1 MSEKITFEVTDQ
13 KEEITF
19 SFSEAARGPQGEPGA
34 AATVDQ
40 TIIDGSANAVSGN
53 AVFDGL
59 ALKAPIAN
67 PTFTGIVTAPRITG
81 RCDGLEVFC
90 KAGLAINAG
99 QVVYVTGASGNNII
113 IGLAQANAEL
123 TSNKTIGVSESTLA
137 NNGTGYVITEGLMTV
152 SISAPSAVEGD
163 PIWLS
168 PSTAGGMVFGAA
180 NKPVA
185 PNHMV
190 YLGVITRKT
199 GNNVVEIYVKIQN
212 GSELDELSDVLITSP
227 TAGQALMRGATNW
240 ENRSLVATDISDS
253 TTAGRALLT
262 AADAA
267 AQRTSLGLGTA
278 ATTASTD
285 YATAAQGA
293 LADSAVQPGDL
304 ATVAT
309 TGAYADLSGTPDL
322 SGYATTTEL
331 ADYLPLAGGTM
342 DDNAEIV
349 FNNGSKIGEG
359 VIEGGGNNGIALTCT
374 VGYELKWEAGKL
386 YVMGDGGTT
395 IRVEQYGFSTAPT
408 STDDDTKGYVIGSR
422 RILDDGTV
430 YVCTDATTSSAV
442 WVYQGIRD
450 IAGLASINQDTRK
463 LIASDGA
470 TEMLNWSSSTN
481 IAIPIG
487 ITLGVDM
494 IYDADSP
501 LRYIDVA
508 NGELGDYN
516 GATYTPSID
525 WANRDLYHSD
535 GSYSLSWQIRKLYD
549 SAGVEALD
557 WSGTYAGVYI
567 DRAGGAGAGAVIY
580 SASGTGVDASSG
592 SSWGAYIQSNS
603 GTGAEIFSNSGTGA
617 EIYSTSGTAYSGIG
631 AKIYSDSNWGA
642 EIYSD
647 SSIGARIYSTS
658 GIGAKI
664 YSDSSWGAEIYSNS
678 NKGAK
683 IYSDSGFGATIET
696 NSGSLAADIYNAGS
710 GIGASIYSVSGDH
723 LNVGGGLLVVANNG
737 DTTLTGLLIA
747 EAVTA
752 TPNTVAALTGGEGT
766 IAYVND
772 ADTPVIGSAVVGGGS
787 AKCLVCYN
795 GTSWIVTSLL

>member
-1 MSEKITFEVTDQ
+1 MASSVDITVNNGIATVEIDVT
-13 KEEITF
+13 
-19 SFSEAARGPQGEPGA
+19 RGLAGA

-59 ALKAPIAN
+59 ALKAPLAN

-123 TSNKTIGVSESTLA
+123 TSSKTIGISESTLA
-137 NNGTGYVITEGLMTV
+137 NNGTGYVITEGLLTV
-152 SISAPSAVEGD
+152 SISAPSAIEGD

-212 GSELDELSDVLITSP
+212 GSELDELADVLITSA

-253 TTAGRALLT
+253 TSAGRALLT

>member
-1 MSEKITFEVTDQ
+1 
-13 KEEITF
+13 
-19 SFSEAARGPQGEPGA
+19 
-34 AATVDQ
+34 
-40 TIIDGSANAVSGN
+40 
-53 AVFDGL
+53 
-59 ALKAPIAN
+59 
-67 PTFTGIVTAPRITG
+67 
-81 RCDGLEVFC
+81 
-90 KAGLAINAG
+90 
-99 QVVYVTGASGNNII
+99 
-113 IGLAQANAEL
+113 
-123 TSNKTIGVSESTLA
+123 
-137 NNGTGYVITEGLMTV
+137 
-152 SISAPSAVEGD
+152 
-163 PIWLS
+163 
-168 PSTAGGMVFGAA
+168 
-180 NKPVA
+180 
-185 PNHMV
+185 
-190 YLGVITRKT
+190 
-199 GNNVVEIYVKIQN
+199 
-212 GSELDELSDVLITSP
+212 
-227 TAGQALMRGATNW
+227 MRGATNW

>member
-1 MSEKITFEVTDQ
+1 
-13 KEEITF
+13 
-19 SFSEAARGPQGEPGA
+19 
-34 AATVDQ
+34 
-40 TIIDGSANAVSGN
+40 
-53 AVFDGL
+53 
-59 ALKAPIAN
+59 
-67 PTFTGIVTAPRITG
+67 
-81 RCDGLEVFC
+81 
-90 KAGLAINAG
+90 
-99 QVVYVTGASGNNII
+99 
-113 IGLAQANAEL
+113 
-123 TSNKTIGVSESTLA
+123 
-137 NNGTGYVITEGLMTV
+137 
-152 SISAPSAVEGD
+152 
-163 PIWLS
+163 
-168 PSTAGGMVFGAA
+168 MVC
-180 NKPVA
+180 
-185 PNHMV
+185 
-190 YLGVITRKT
+190 
-199 GNNVVEIYVKIQN
+199 
-212 GSELDELSDVLITSP
+212 SLD
-227 TAGQALMRGATNW
+227 
-240 ENRSLVATDISDS
+240 
-253 TTAGRALLT
+253 
-262 AADAA
+262 
-267 AQRTSLGLGTA
+267 
-278 ATTASTD
+278 
-285 YATAAQGA
+285 
-293 LADSAVQPGDL
+293 
-304 ATVAT
+304 
-309 TGAYADLSGTPDL
+309 
-322 SGYATTTEL
+322 
-331 ADYLPLAGGTM
+331 
-342 DDNAEIV
+342 
-349 FNNGSKIGEG
+349 
-359 VIEGGGNNGIALTCT
+359 
-374 VGYELKWEAGKL
+374 YEFKWEAGRL
-386 YVMGDGGTT
+386 YVMGQDGFT
-395 IRVEQYGFSTAPT
+395 IRTEMFGFTAVPT
-408 STDDDTKGYVIGSR
+408 TTDDAAKGYIIGSR

>member
-90 KAGLAINAG
+90 KASLAINAG

-113 IGLAQANAEL
+113 IGLAQANAEA
-123 TSNKTIGVSESTLA
+123 TSSKTIGISESTLA
-137 NNGTGYVITEGLMTV
+137 TNGTGYVITEGLMTV
-152 SISAPSAVEGD
+152 SISAPSAIEGD

-212 GSELDELSDVLITSP
+212 GSELDELADVLITSP

>member
-168 PSTAGGMVFGAA
+168 PSTAGGMVFGSA

>member
-1 MSEKITFEVTDQ
+1 
-13 KEEITF
+13 
-19 SFSEAARGPQGEPGA
+19 
-34 AATVDQ
+34 
-40 TIIDGSANAVSGN
+40 
-53 AVFDGL
+53 
-59 ALKAPIAN
+59 
-67 PTFTGIVTAPRITG
+67 
-81 RCDGLEVFC
+81 
-90 KAGLAINAG
+90 
-99 QVVYVTGASGNNII
+99 
-113 IGLAQANAEL
+113 
-123 TSNKTIGVSESTLA
+123 
-137 NNGTGYVITEGLMTV
+137 
-152 SISAPSAVEGD
+152 
-163 PIWLS
+163 
-168 PSTAGGMVFGAA
+168 
-180 NKPVA
+180 
-185 PNHMV
+185 
-190 YLGVITRKT
+190 
-199 GNNVVEIYVKIQN
+199 
-212 GSELDELSDVLITSP
+212 
-227 TAGQALMRGATNW
+227 
-240 ENRSLVATDISDS
+240 
-253 TTAGRALLT
+253 LLT

-322 SGYATTTEL
+322 SGYATTKEL

-617 EIYSTSGTAYSGIG
+617 EIYS
-631 AKIYSDSNWGA
+631 
-642 EIYSD
+642 
-647 SSIGARIYSTS
+647 
-658 GIGAKI
+658 
-664 YSDSSWGAEIYSNS
+664 
-678 NKGAK
+678 
-683 IYSDSGFGATIET
+683 DSGFGATIET

>member
-1 MSEKITFEVTDQ
+1 L
-13 KEEITF
+13 
-19 SFSEAARGPQGEPGA
+19 AGA

-59 ALKAPIAN
+59 ALKAPLAN

-90 KAGLAINAG
+90 KASLAINAG

-113 IGLAQANAEL
+113 IGLAQANAEA
-123 TSNKTIGVSESTLA
+123 TSSKTIGISESTLA
-137 NNGTGYVITEGLMTV
+137 TNGTGYVITEGLMTV
-152 SISAPSAVEGD
+152 SISAPSAIEGD

-212 GSELDELSDVLITSP
+212 GSELDELADVLITSP

>member
-1 MSEKITFEVTDQ
+1 
-13 KEEITF
+13 
-19 SFSEAARGPQGEPGA
+19 
-34 AATVDQ
+34 
-40 TIIDGSANAVSGN
+40 VSGN

-123 TSNKTIGVSESTLA
+123 TSSKTIGISESTLA
-137 NNGTGYVITEGLMTV
+137 NNGTGYVITEGLLTV
-152 SISAPSAVEGD
+152 SISAPSAIEGD

-212 GSELDELSDVLITSP
+212 GSELDELADVLITSP